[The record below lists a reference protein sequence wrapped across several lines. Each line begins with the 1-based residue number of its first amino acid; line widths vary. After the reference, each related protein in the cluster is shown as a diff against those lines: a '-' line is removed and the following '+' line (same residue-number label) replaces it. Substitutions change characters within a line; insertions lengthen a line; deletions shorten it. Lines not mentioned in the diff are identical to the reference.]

1 MNYIVILKLINYSN
15 HSISMKINLPPLLT
29 VVLLLSIASM
39 ATLTYLVNID
49 YAEAQTNT
57 TQTEANATQDTPQF
71 YANLTNEGI
80 PPLSNSGG
88 SGNATFTLEDGTT
101 MHYVIKAN
109 GGPEGSGGV
118 NQIVIGQSTGGRLT
132 DLVTLQ
138 YAPTE
143 GLITGG
149 SGTLEGNFTSDN
161 FVGPLAGAHMLDLAK
176 KILDED
182 VYLVIKTVQ
191 FPLGDIGGKIQPVS

>member
-1 MNYIVILKLINYSN
+1 MN
-15 HSISMKINLPPLLT
+15 INLPRLLT
-29 VVLLLSIASM
+29 VVILLSIASM
-39 ATLTYLVNID
+39 VTQSYLVNID
-49 YAEAQTNT
+49 YAKAQTNATEAQT
-57 TQTEANATQDTPQF
+57 NATQDTPQF

-80 PPLSNSGG
+80 PPLSDSGG
-88 SGNATFTLEDGTT
+88 SGNATFTLKDGTT

-149 SGTLEGNFTSDN
+149 SGTLVGNFTADN

-182 VYLVIKTVQ
+182 IYLIIKTVQ
-191 FPLGDIGGKIQPVS
+191 FPLGDIGGKIQPTN